1 MQLSSLGEIAYSQGL
16 KLPKYFMNIFLDAFV
31 MMPNHM
37 HGIIVITDVDD
48 DQKGRGEAG
57 DMGYASQS
65 IIPKSP
71 ASPLR
76 YVYQPLRPIRQNRQ
90 IDLVRIIR

>member
-16 KLPKYFMNIFLDAFV
+16 QLPKYFMNIVLDAFV

-57 DMGYASQS
+57 DFGILDWEAYL
-65 IIPKSP
+65 ISP
-71 ASPLR
+71 ASPL
-76 YVYQPLRPIRQNRQ
+76 LG
-90 IDLVRIIR
+90 